1 MTRPKTI
8 VLVAAAAG
16 VGLLAWVLFGGPEEA
31 PDGPPWK
38 GLWPQD
44 SREAA
49 ERAQAASERG
59 DDRYSWQLAPDGEEV
74 VLRYVGEELGWSRPR
89 PLDIETPAGA
99 GESLRRWRVLRC
111 APGARNP
118 DYPQVD
124 CAPTDRGTYPA
135 VYVTVERLLRHGD
148 RGLWIVTSV
157 DPTEVSQPE
166 PASKEDVRVFVAAFL
181 EHRIRGSG
189 AQGYLSSDGKS
200 EFGAGLDLGALYRS
214 IGGSP
219 YERFE
224 IAFVDGP
231 SWPFGGF
238 EVGVRLFPSSGM
250 GFHDET
256 LFVGPET
263 NRSGYGRPLL
273 ILGGRPGL
281 TGP

>member
-8 VLVAAAAG
+8 VLMAAVAG
-16 VGLLAWVLFGGPEEA
+16 VGLLAWVLFGSPEDA

-89 PLDIETPAGA
+89 PLDLLVPEGTEGV
-99 GESLRRWRVLRC
+99 LRWRVIRC
-111 APGARNP
+111 TPNAANP
-118 DYPQVD
+118 DYPNVD
-124 CAPTDRGTYPA
+124 CAPSAAHAYQA
-135 VYVTVERLLRHGD
+135 VYVTVERLLRHD
-148 RGLWIVTSV
+148 ERGLWMVTV
-157 DPTEVSQPE
+157 VEPTEVHQPE
-166 PASKEDVRVFVAAFL
+166 PASHEEVRAFVISFL
-181 EHRIRGSG
+181 RQRIRGSG
-189 AQGYLSSDGKS
+189 AEEYLSADGKT
-200 EFGAGLDLGALYRS
+200 EFGAERQLGALYRS

-263 NRSGYGRPLL
+263 NRSGYKRPLL